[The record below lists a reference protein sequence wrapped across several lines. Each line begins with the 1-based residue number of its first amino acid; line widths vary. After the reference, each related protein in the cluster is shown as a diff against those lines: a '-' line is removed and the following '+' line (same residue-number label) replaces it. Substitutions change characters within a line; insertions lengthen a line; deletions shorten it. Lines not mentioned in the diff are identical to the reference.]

1 MVRRR
6 QTGDS
11 LSGVASESPTQGLL
25 LARGPWAPER
35 VTAAWQERE
44 FEPDPADTAAADAA
58 LAALRERGS
67 PSHDGLAGRLAG
79 FERRDGGLHLELQPA
94 RWALRLTGNGG
105 ARSLSVLCVVRDAE
119 GRWLAGRRA
128 PWLASWTGRW
138 TLGAA
143 GSVEVGEQP
152 AHTLVRELREEWSVE
167 PERLSVEALAETP
180 NGLVFVVG
188 LAWLAPGAQV
198 TRDDEHDAHAWWPAE
213 IDRWPAEADEIVRR
227 MATLL
232 A

>member
-1 MVRRR
+1 
-6 QTGDS
+6 
-11 LSGVASESPTQGLL
+11 VASEPSTNGLL

-44 FEPDPADTAAADAA
+44 FEPEPAVTAAADAA

-79 FERRDGGLHLELQPA
+79 FEQRDGGLHLELQPA
-94 RWALRLTGNGG
+94 RWALRLTGDGG

-143 GSVEVGEQP
+143 GSVEFGEQP
-152 AHTLVRELREEWSVE
+152 VETLVRELREEWSVQ
-167 PERLSVEALAETP
+167 PKRLSIEALAETP
-180 NGLVFVVG
+180 NGLVFLVG
-188 LAWLAPGAQV
+188 LAHLAPGAEV
-198 TRDDEHDAHAWWPAE
+198 ARDDEHDAHAWWPAE
-213 IDRWPAEADEIVRR
+213 IERWPVEADAIVRR

>member
-1 MVRRR
+1 MAMPAERS
-6 QTGDS
+6 TN
-11 LSGVASESPTQGLL
+11 GLL

-35 VTAAWQERE
+35 VTAAWRE
-44 FEPDPADTAAADAA
+44 QAFEPHPADTAAADAA

-79 FERRDGGLHLELQPA
+79 FEQRADGLHLDLQPA
-94 RWALRLTGNGG
+94 RWALRLVGNE
-105 ARSLSVLCVVRDAE
+105 ATRSVSVLCVVRDGD

-143 GSVEVGEQP
+143 GAVEVGEQP
-152 AHTLVRELREEWSVE
+152 VEAMVRELHEEWSVA
-167 PERLSVEALAETP
+167 PERLVVEALAGTP
-180 NGLVFVVG
+180 NGLVFLIG
-188 LAWLAPGAQV
+188 QAWLAPGADAV
-198 TRDDEHDAHAWWPAE
+198 PDDEHDAHAWWPA
-213 IDRWPAEADEIVRR
+213 DVAAWPAEADEVVRR
-227 MATLL
+227 MAGLL

>member
-1 MVRRR
+1 M
-6 QTGDS
+6 S
-11 LSGVASESPTQGLL
+11 STQGLL
-25 LARGPWAPER
+25 LARGPWVPEQ
-35 VTAAWQERE
+35 VTAAWRE
-44 FEPDPADTAAADAA
+44 DTFEPGAADVAAADAA

-67 PSHDGLAGRLAG
+67 PSHDGLAARLAG
-79 FERRDGGLHLELQPA
+79 FDQRGGGLQLELQPA
-94 RWALRLTGNGG
+94 RWALRLVGSAD
-105 ARSLSVLCVVRDAE
+105 ARTVSVLCVVRDAD

-143 GSVEVGEQP
+143 GAVEVDEQP
-152 AHTLVRELREEWSVE
+152 VDAMVRELEEEWSVA
-167 PERLSVEALAETP
+167 PRQLTVEALAGTP

-188 LAWLAPGAQV
+188 QAWLTPGAV
-198 TRDDEHDAHAWWPAE
+198 AVPDDEHDAHAWWPA
-213 IDRWPAEADEIVRR
+213 DVADWPTEADETVRR